1 MSAVDVPTA
10 SPSELKEQLEA
21 QRRGIPFLVYRDGE
35 GAQRIVRLAVASR
48 RLTVGRR
55 ETNDVA
61 LSWDPHVSRV
71 HAELERVGQEWTVID
86 EGLSRNGSYVN
97 GARVI
102 GRRRLSDGDIIRIGE
117 TLLVY
122 RAPLEP
128 TDPTLVFLD
137 VLSPPAL
144 SRMQRRVLVALC
156 RPCRDASIRE
166 APATNQEIADE
177 LIVSVAAVKAH
188 LRALFAKFKVGDLPH
203 NQKRLKLVA
212 EAFRTGALSHDE
224 L

>member
-1 MSAVDVPTA
+1 VSAVDAPTA
-10 SPSELKEQLEA
+10 SPIELKEQLEA
-21 QRRGIPFLVYRDGE
+21 QRNGIPFLVYRDGE

-55 ETNDVA
+55 DTNDVA
-61 LSWDPHVSRV
+61 LSWDRHVSRV
-71 HAELERVGQEWTVID
+71 HAGLERVGQDWTLVD

-102 GRRRLSDGDIIRIGE
+102 GRRRLSDGDIVCIGE

-122 RAPLEP
+122 RAPLES
-128 TDPTLVFLD
+128 TDPTLVF
-137 VLSPPAL
+137 VSAPSPPAL
-144 SRMQRRVLVALC
+144 SAMQRRVLVALC

-166 APATNQEIADE
+166 APATNQQVADE
-177 LIVSVAAVKAH
+177 LIVSVGAVKAH

-212 EAFRTGALSHDE
+212 EAFRTGALSHDD

>member
-1 MSAVDVPTA
+1 MVGLVAAAALSGPAIPEHESSRGRKIHPHPLQSNRKPQATTAAAPRLATLGLETSDPRCFGWRTLSAGQSVSAVDVPTA

-97 GARVI
+97 GGRVI
-102 GRRRLSDGDIIRIGE
+102 GRRRL
-117 TLLVY
+117 
-122 RAPLEP
+122 
-128 TDPTLVFLD
+128 
-137 VLSPPAL
+137 
-144 SRMQRRVLVALC
+144 
-156 RPCRDASIRE
+156 
-166 APATNQEIADE
+166 
-177 LIVSVAAVKAH
+177 SVAAVKAH

-212 EAFRTGALSHDE
+212 EAFRTGALSHDD

>member
-1 MSAVDVPTA
+1 VSAVDVPTA
-10 SPSELKEQLEA
+10 SPIELKEQLEA
-21 QRRGIPFLVYRDGE
+21 QRRGIPFLVYRDGD
-35 GAQRIVRLAVASR
+35 GAQRIVRLAAASR

-55 ETNDVA
+55 DTNDVA
-61 LSWDPHVSRV
+61 LGWDPHASRV
-71 HAELERVGQEWTVID
+71 HAELERVGQDWTLID

-97 GARVI
+97 GARVV

-128 TDPTLVFLD
+128 TDPTLVALA
-137 VLSPPAL
+137 VPSPPAL
-144 SRMQRRVLVALC
+144 SPMQRRVLVALC

-166 APATNQEIADE
+166 APATNRQIADE
-177 LIVSVAAVKAH
+177 LMVSVEAVKAH
-188 LRALFAKFKVGDLPH
+188 LRALFARFKVGDLPH
-203 NQKRLKLVA
+203 NRKRLKLVA
-212 EAFRTGALSHDE
+212 EAFRTGALSHDD